1 MRTAFGLILVGT
13 GGLLIYA
20 GFSGDSAM
28 RIIQS
33 VITSGNIKSGKAI
46 KTNPTPPGT
55 PPGTPGYTDS
65 EGTPLPSLPW
75 STGSPV

>member
-1 MRTAFGLILVGT
+1 MRYAFGLILVGF

-20 GFSGDSAM
+20 GFSGDSATRM
-28 RIIQS
+28 IRD
-33 VITSGNIKSGKAI
+33 VITSGDLSKGKA
-46 KTNPTPPGT
+46 KTSPTPVGT

-75 STGSPV
+75 NTGSPA